1 MNSGKYLI
9 FFAVI
14 CTFLTSFWTTPVLAV
29 QELIPFN
36 TPPAG
41 GGAYVLGAGMV
52 SVANKYMP
60 GGVKFVHEAS
70 TGTMEMI
77 RRLQTAYNQKK
88 DSLAT
93 FGVTDGTNAY
103 LGKQE
108 YVGKAFPGLRAIV
121 FNQYVDLYLAVPAK
135 SPIKSYADVKGKR
148 IGMGGAGSS
157 VANTGFLILEQYGV
171 TKKDFKP
178 FYYVYKETIE
188 GIGDGSLD
196 GGFLAGGYPM
206 ASYMELSTTQDVRII
221 PVDENI
227 AKKITTDYP
236 GYYENIVKA
245 KLYRGLEQDTRIV
258 GWTGAVWT
266 HANTNTD
273 VVYNFLKTLFDH
285 KEEYYTIHRDAKAL
299 TVETATKTIRIP
311 LHPGA
316 EKCLR
321 ELGAIK

>member
-1 MNSGKYLI
+1 MKSGKSLI
-9 FFAVI
+9 FFAAI
-14 CTFLTSFWTTPVLAV
+14 CTLITSLWTTPVPAV

-52 SVANKYMP
+52 SVTNKYMP
-60 GGVKFVHEAS
+60 GEVKFVHEAS

-108 YVGKAFPGLRAIV
+108 YEGKAFPGLRAIV
-121 FNQYVDLYLAVPAK
+121 FNQYVDLYLAVPTK

-178 FYYVYKETIE
+178 YYYVYKETIE

-221 PVDENI
+221 PVDEKI

-245 KLYRGLEQDTRIV
+245 KLYKGLEQDTRIV

-266 HANTNTD
+266 HANTNPD
-273 VVYNFLKTLFDH
+273 IVYNFLKILLAH

-311 LHPGA
+311 FHPGA

>member
-1 MNSGKYLI
+1 MKRGKALI
-9 FFAVI
+9 ISAAIGV
-14 CTFLTSFWTTPVLAV
+14 LLASFWIPSVRAA
-29 QELIPFN
+29 QELVPLN

-41 GGAYVLGAGMV
+41 GGAYVLGAGMA
-52 SVANKYMP
+52 SVTNKYMP

-70 TGTMEMI
+70 TGTMELV

-88 DSLAT
+88 DSFAL

-108 YVGKAFPGLRAIV
+108 YEGKAFRGLRAVV
-121 FNQYVDLYLAVPAK
+121 FNQYVDLYLAVPAN
-135 SPIKSYADVKGKR
+135 SSIKSYADVKGKR

-206 ASYMELSTTQDVRII
+206 ASYMELSTTQNVRII
-221 PVDENI
+221 PVDEKV
-227 AKKITTDYP
+227 AKKITTNYP

-245 KLYRGLEQDTRIV
+245 KLYKGLEQDTRV
-258 GWTGAVWT
+258 LGWTGAVWT
-266 HANTNTD
+266 HANTNPD
-273 VVYNFLKTLFDH
+273 IVYNSLKTLFDH

-299 TVETATKTIRIP
+299 TVETATKTITVP
-311 LHPGA
+311 FHPGA